1 MWQKLNKHDDDVFT
15 GGLRKASASVTGQEV
30 YRHLKFEVGVH
41 RVQRVP
47 QTEKSGRIHTSTM
60 TVAVLPQP
68 TEVCCYWCP
77 VKTPTV
83 KTPTVKTQTVKT
95 PMIKTPMFSQNTH
108 LYINLRRSRDCRLI
122 WLYVCGFYSTRFIY
136 LFWAVVTLHI
146 NASIL

>member
-1 MWQKLNKHDDDVFT
+1 MLPCRHGDDVFT

-68 TEVCCYWCP
+68 TEVCCHWYLFKKFQNSRKLAKFWLLL
-77 VKTPTV
+77 
-83 KTPTVKTQTVKT
+83 KTQSSV
-95 PMIKTPMFSQNTH
+95 
-108 LYINLRRSRDCRLI
+108 L
-122 WLYVCGFYSTRFIY
+122 
-136 LFWAVVTLHI
+136 
-146 NASIL
+146 